1 MGLERI
7 PGQDKGTKRPV
18 REAVTF
24 HPQARPIIKDSGS
37 LPMTLADYNQ
47 AVDLHAD
54 GLYRF
59 ALKHLRDRD
68 SAKDIVQESFARL
81 WAKVTEVDAAKAKS
95 YLFTTAHHAMVD
107 AVRKDGRSTR
117 MEEHHT
123 NLRSVDQAAPD
134 LKEVLDA
141 ALATLPAIQRSVV
154 LLRDLE
160 GYSYDE
166 IAELTGLNLAQVKV
180 YIYRGRT
187 ALKDYIGQLDLI
199 L

>member
-1 MGLERI
+1 
-7 PGQDKGTKRPV
+7 
-18 REAVTF
+18 
-24 HPQARPIIKDSGS
+24 
-37 LPMTLADYNQ
+37 MTANDYNH
-47 AVDLHAD
+47 AVDQHAD

-59 ALKHLRDRD
+59 ALKHLRDVDR
-68 SAKDIVQESFARL
+68 AKDVVQESFARL
-81 WAKVTEVDAAKAKS
+81 WVKVDQVEAAKAKS
-95 YLFTTAHHAMVD
+95 YLFTTAHHVMVD
-107 AVRKDGRSTR
+107 EVRKEGRSTR

-123 NLRSVDQAAPD
+123 RLQHTSQQPPD

-160 GYSYDE
+160 GYSYEE

-187 ALKDYIGQLDLI
+187 ALKDHIGQLDLVV
-199 L
+199 